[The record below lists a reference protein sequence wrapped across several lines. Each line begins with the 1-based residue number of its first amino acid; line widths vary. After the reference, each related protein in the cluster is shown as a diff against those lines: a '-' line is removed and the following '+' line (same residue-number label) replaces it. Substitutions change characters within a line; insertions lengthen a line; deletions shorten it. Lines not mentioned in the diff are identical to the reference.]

1 LYGSNLS
8 IEMLSTLRSC
18 LIVANSQSISACSTQ
33 LLAWPTSPQLGRL
46 DLYRNR
52 IADSGVGRLA
62 EARMVWEIW
71 DPLGPF
77 GTLWDPSFTFAL
89 HLSTGRASVWPFG
102 LVHASAEPSAE
113 FRKDRKVG
121 LPGRLCQAREKAFA
135 AENFGDL
142 SCSAKAQT
150 LGEPLW
156 HKGSNAAA

>member
-1 LYGSNLS
+1 MASEGLQ
-8 IEMLSTLRSC
+8 R
-18 LIVANSQSISACSTQ
+18 
-33 LLAWPTSPQLGRL
+33 LAWFGRFGTL
-46 DLYRNR
+46 
-52 IADSGVGRLA
+52 
-62 EARMVWEIW
+62 W